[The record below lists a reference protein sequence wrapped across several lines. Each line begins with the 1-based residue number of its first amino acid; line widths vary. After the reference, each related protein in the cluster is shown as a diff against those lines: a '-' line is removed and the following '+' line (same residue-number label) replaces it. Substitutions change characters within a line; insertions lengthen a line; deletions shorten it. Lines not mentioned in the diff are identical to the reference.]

1 MLKIRKGAERKPIT
15 NKINI
20 QNNQKEATIYLYG
33 DIGGWF
39 GVDHL
44 EWVKE
49 FNAIDAKVI
58 HLRIDSDGGDIFAA
72 RTMKTAI
79 MQHKAKVI
87 AHVDGLAASA
97 ASFLIMG
104 ADEIEIVDGGFLM
117 VHNALSFLDILGFFN
132 IDDIN
137 SLISD
142 LTKDHDL
149 HEKINESIA
158 NDYAKRTGKSKD
170 IFLEWMANTTWFTAE
185 TALSEGLV
193 DRIYDGEP
201 VDGNYDLSIYNNVP
215 EELKLRSKRGDIET
229 EEDNHSKKRKAE
241 RALRDAGFSRN
252 DAVKIVAKGFQD
264 EGEPQNE
271 PVEQDEGEPQN
282 VADDPQCDTGI
293 AIQEPVI
300 EEEKVGADERDK
312 VTDLIIRATL
322 LTLKQ
327 PDADIINR

>member
-1 MLKIRKGAERKPIT
+1 MLKIRKGAERKPMT
-15 NKINI
+15 NKIDI

-49 FNAIDAKVI
+49 FNAIDAKTI

-87 AHVDGLAASA
+87 AHIDGLAASA

-117 VHNALSFLDILGFFN
+117 IHNGLSLLDILGFFN
-132 IDDIN
+132 IDDLD

-142 LTKDHDL
+142 LTKERNL

-158 NDYAKRTGKSKD
+158 NDYAKKTGKSKD
-170 IFLEWMANTTWFTAE
+170 VFLEWMANTKWFTAKE
-185 TALSEGLV
+185 ALDEGLV

-201 VDGNYDLSIYNNVP
+201 IAGNYDLSLYDNVP
-215 EELKLRSKRGDIET
+215 EELKLRSKRDDIAT
-229 EEDNHSKKRKAE
+229 EEDNHSNKRKAE
-241 RALRDAGFSRN
+241 KALRDAGFSRN

-264 EGEPQNE
+264 EGDPQNE
-271 PVEQDEGEPQN
+271 QVDQDVGEPQSD
-282 VADDPQCDTGI
+282 ADKPQSDSGKATE
-293 AIQEPVI
+293 QT
-300 EEEKVGADERDK
+300 EEKADKRDK

-322 LTLKQ
+322 VTLGK
-327 PDADIINR
+327 AATNN